1 MENATKALTMA
12 ASILIGILIIT
23 LMFILFRSGAKAGH
37 RGDKET
43 ERIAIE
49 QFNVNFTKYLGKD
62 LTVYDVVSICNYVR
76 FCKEIKNRTVQINGQ
91 INGIDSK
98 DFKANNINDYTNE
111 MYKFQ
116 LKITNYEEKWKER
129 RTPVKK
135 RVLQEGR
142 QRCAAYLRDYSA
154 R

>member
-23 LMFILFRSGAKAGH
+23 LMFILFRSGARAGH

-62 LTVYDVVSICNYVR
+62 LTIYDVVSISNYVDS
-76 FCKEIKNRTVQINGQ
+76 CGRTVTIDGSLTVENIKDNTSNTYQL
-91 INGIDSK
+91 GIEEYDEHGFVSK
-98 DFKANNINDYTNE
+98 I
-111 MYKFQ
+111 
-116 LKITNYEEKWKER
+116 KISKQ
-129 RTPVKK
+129 P
-135 RVLQEGR
+135 
-142 QRCAAYLRDYSA
+142 
-154 R
+154 

>member
-62 LTVYDVVSICNYVR
+62 LTVYDVVSISNYVGS
-76 FCKEIKNRTVQINGQ
+76 CGRTVT
-91 INGIDSK
+91 IDDRLIGGSLTVENIKDNTSNTYKLEISGYDEHGFVSVITISK
-98 DFKANNINDYTNE
+98 
-111 MYKFQ
+111 Q
-116 LKITNYEEKWKER
+116 
-129 RTPVKK
+129 P
-135 RVLQEGR
+135 
-142 QRCAAYLRDYSA
+142 S
-154 R
+154 

>member
-23 LMFILFRSGAKAGH
+23 LMFILFRSGAKAGN

-62 LTVYDVVSICNYVR
+62 LTVYDVVSISNYKDS
-76 FCKEIKNRTVQINGQ
+76 CGRTVTISGGLTVENIKDNISNTYKLEINGYDEHGFVS
-91 INGIDSK
+91 GIKISK
-98 DFKANNINDYTNE
+98 
-111 MYKFQ
+111 Q
-116 LKITNYEEKWKER
+116 
-129 RTPVKK
+129 P
-135 RVLQEGR
+135 
-142 QRCAAYLRDYSA
+142 
-154 R
+154 

>member
-62 LTVYDVVSICNYVR
+62 LTVYDVVSISNYVDS
-76 FCKEIKNRTVQINGQ
+76 CGRTVTIDGRLTAEDIKDNRSNTYKLEIDVNGYDEH
-91 INGIDSK
+91 GFVSK
-98 DFKANNINDYTNE
+98 I
-111 MYKFQ
+111 
-116 LKITNYEEKWKER
+116 KISKQ
-129 RTPVKK
+129 P
-135 RVLQEGR
+135 
-142 QRCAAYLRDYSA
+142 
-154 R
+154 

>member
-23 LMFILFRSGAKAGH
+23 LMFILFRSGARAGH

-62 LTVYDVVSICNYVR
+62 LTVYDVVSISNYVDS
-76 FCKEIKNRTVQINGQ
+76 CGRTVTIDGRLTAEDIKDNRSNTYKLEIDVNGYDEH
-91 INGIDSK
+91 GFVSK
-98 DFKANNINDYTNE
+98 I
-111 MYKFQ
+111 
-116 LKITNYEEKWKER
+116 KISKQ
-129 RTPVKK
+129 P
-135 RVLQEGR
+135 
-142 QRCAAYLRDYSA
+142 
-154 R
+154 